1 MPMMYP
7 NPGMRD
13 ANDRRDDLK
22 TVERKGTRERPRLE
36 TVEKNMEQLL
46 SVDEVAGVLGTSDR
60 FPRRLI
66 AERRIRF
73 VRVGR
78 HVRIPVS
85 ALEEFVREG
94 TVDPIV
100 ITWRSGQVA

>member
-1 MPMMYP
+1 MNCISRSGPTHQWSVIRQP
-7 NPGMRD
+7 PTNRPTGGMT
-13 ANDRRDDLK
+13 AK
-22 TVERKGTRERPRLE
+22 EKGMER
-36 TVEKNMEQLL
+36 LL

-73 VRVGR
+73 VRIGR

-85 ALEEFVREG
+85 ALEDFVREG

-100 ITWRSGQVA
+100 ITWRSGSVVA

>member
-1 MPMMYP
+1 MDSHSATAHQYRTTG
-7 NPGMRD
+7 GM
-13 ANDRRDDLK
+13 
-22 TVERKGTRERPRLE
+22 TTGEEGMER
-36 TVEKNMEQLL
+36 LL

-94 TVDPIV
+94 TADPIV
-100 ITWRSGQVA
+100 ITWRSGRVVA

>member
-1 MPMMYP
+1 MAKSP
-7 NPGMRD
+7 
-13 ANDRRDDLK
+13 AAE
-22 TVERKGTRERPRLE
+22 VER
-36 TVEKNMEQLL
+36 LL
-46 SVDEVAGVLGTSDR
+46 SVAEVAELLGTTDR

-85 ALEEFVREG
+85 AVGEFIDAG
-94 TVDPIV
+94 LVDPALPGG
-100 ITWRSGQVA
+100 RGRVA

>member
-1 MPMMYP
+1 MPVP
-7 NPGMRD
+7 
-13 ANDRRDDLK
+13 AVAE
-22 TVERKGTRERPRLE
+22 VERLL
-36 TVEKNMEQLL
+36 TVA
-46 SVDEVAGVLGTSDR
+46 EVAELLGTTDR

-85 ALEEFVREG
+85 AVREFIDAG
-94 TVDPIV
+94 LVVPA
-100 ITWRSGQVA
+100 RPGGRGRVAS

>member
-1 MPMMYP
+1 
-7 NPGMRD
+7 
-13 ANDRRDDLK
+13 
-22 TVERKGTRERPRLE
+22 
-36 TVEKNMEQLL
+36 VEKDMERLL

-85 ALEEFVREG
+85 ALEEFVKEG
-94 TVDPIV
+94 TVNPIV
-100 ITWRSGQVA
+100 ITWRSGRVA

>member
-1 MPMMYP
+1 MK
-7 NPGMRD
+7 GM
-13 ANDRRDDLK
+13 
-22 TVERKGTRERPRLE
+22 ER
-36 TVEKNMEQLL
+36 LL
-46 SVDEVAGVLGTSDR
+46 SVDEVGEVLGTSDR

-94 TVDPIV
+94 TVDPVV
-100 ITWRSGQVA
+100 ITWRAGSVA

>member
-1 MPMMYP
+1 MPLVYP
-7 NPGMRD
+7 APGMRD
-13 ANDRRDDLK
+13 GNDRRHD
-22 TVERKGTRERPRLE
+22 GREE
-36 TVEKNMEQLL
+36 AMEKLL

-66 AERRIRF
+66 SERRIRF

-100 ITWRSGQVA
+100 ITWRDGRVA